1 MSTTDANE
9 LKERPIGEL
18 MKQLAQETTTL
29 VRQEIELAKA
39 EVTQK
44 GRRAGVGIG
53 ILGAAGVVGLLTA
66 GALTAFLILVLD
78 TFMPAWL
85 AALIVTVVY
94 AAIAGALYLRGRE
107 KVEEV
112 GKPIPEQTVETV
124 KEDVQWAKSQATS
137 GER

>member
-1 MSTTDANE
+1 MAVTDTND
-9 LKERPIGEL
+9 LKDRPIGEL

-29 VRQEIELAKA
+29 VRQEIELAKV

-66 GALTAFLILVLD
+66 GAFTAFLILVLD

-85 AALIVTVVY
+85 AALIVTIVY

-124 KEDVQWAKSQATS
+124 KEDVQWAKNQVTS
-137 GER
+137 EER